1 MRTDIKA
8 MALVISATLGSA
20 CSSPARITE
29 PAVGTAPRPQSAP
42 QALAVESGTPA
53 TASAAPGEVDA
64 SLVKAGYSVMRRHG
78 QVLYCRNE
86 IITGG
91 RIATR
96 ICLSAAQIQAEKQ
109 DVAKAKDLMND
120 HYNRCM
126 GPECTS

>member
-1 MRTDIKA
+1 MRSDIKA
-8 MALVISATLGSA
+8 MALVICATLGSA
-20 CSSPARITE
+20 CSSPARVAE
-29 PAVGTAPRPQSAP
+29 SAVGTAPRPQPAP
-42 QALAVESGTPA
+42 QAVAVASGTPA
-53 TASAAPGEVDA
+53 TASAAPGDVD
-64 SLVKAGYSVMRRHG
+64 LVKAGYSVMRRHG

-96 ICLSAAQIQAEKQ
+96 ICLTAAQIQAEKQ